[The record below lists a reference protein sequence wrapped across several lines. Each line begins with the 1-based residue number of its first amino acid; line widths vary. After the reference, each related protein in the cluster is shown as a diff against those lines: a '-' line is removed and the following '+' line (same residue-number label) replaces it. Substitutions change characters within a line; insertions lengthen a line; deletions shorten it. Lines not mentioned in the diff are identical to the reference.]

1 MKSAFV
7 YILRCSDGSL
17 YTGWTNNLKNRLEK
31 HNKGLGAKYTR
42 ARRPCKL
49 VFFMEVSDK
58 KIAMKI
64 EYRIKKLKKKSK
76 ENIVNNFDRKKLELL
91 NYE

>member
-17 YTGWTNNLKNRLEK
+17 YTGWTNNLKNRLKK

-76 ENIVNNFDRKKLELL
+76 ENTVNNFDRKKLELL

>member
-42 ARRPCKL
+42 ARRPCTL

-64 EYRIKKLKKKSK
+64 EYRIKKLKKKYK
-76 ENIVNNFDRKKLELL
+76 DNIVNNFDRKKLELL

>member
-17 YTGWTNNLKNRLEK
+17 YTGWTNNLKNRLKK

>member
-7 YILRCSDGSL
+7 YILRCSDKSL

-64 EYRIKKLKKKSK
+64 EYRIKKLKKKYK

>member
-1 MKSAFV
+1 MKNAFV

-31 HNKGLGAKYTR
+31 HNKGVGAKYTR

-49 VFFMEVSDK
+49 VFYKEVSDK
-58 KIAMKI
+58 NKAMKI
-64 EYRIKKLKKKSK
+64 EYRIKKLNKKFK
-76 ENIVNNFDRKKLELL
+76 ENIVNNFDRKKLELIKW
-91 NYE
+91 

>member
-17 YTGWTNNLKNRLEK
+17 YTGWTNSLKNRLEK

>member
-49 VFFMEVSDK
+49 VFFIEVSDK